1 MTRFWKDGNDLY
13 TGTEQPTESA
23 VEITEDEYQEI
34 FAERKITHLPQVD
47 VEEEII
53 GGEDFT

>member
-23 VEITEDEYQEI
+23 VEITAEEYEEI
-34 FAERKITHLPQVD
+34 FTKREITHLPQVD

-53 GGEDFT
+53 DGEDFL